1 VATEVQT
8 GATLRFNA
16 DPRLA
21 AAAAG
26 VARYLA
32 DSAGMEADAVAK
44 LQAATLETCVTEFP
58 YLLEDGAQLSVDV
71 SRFPDRIEVV
81 VARSG
86 APGKQVGN
94 LPGVDE
100 IEREMQSGSA
110 ITRLT
115 KFIAQ
120 S

>member
-1 VATEVQT
+1 MPTEPQSST
-8 GATLRFNA
+8 SLKFTA

-32 DSAGMEADAVAK
+32 DAAGLEADAVSK
-44 LQAATLETCVTEFP
+44 LQAATLDATVAEFP
-58 YLLEDGAQLSVDV
+58 HLLEEGAQLSVDV
-71 SRFPDRIEVV
+71 SRFPDRIEVAI
-81 VARSG
+81 ARPGTAS
-86 APGKQVGN
+86 APGTKPG
-94 LPGVDE
+94 GVDKVE
-100 IEREMQSGSA
+100 HETQGATA

-115 KFIAQ
+115 KFITQ

>member
-1 VATEVQT
+1 MPTEPQSST
-8 GATLRFNA
+8 SLKFTA

-32 DSAGMEADAVAK
+32 EAAGLESDATTK
-44 LQAATLETCVTEFP
+44 FQAATLATCVVDARSLAEG
-58 YLLEDGAQLSVDV
+58 EAQVLADV
-71 SRFPDRIEVV
+71 SSYADRIEVV
-81 VARSG
+81 VTHPG
-86 APGKQVGN
+86 ITGKQGDT
-94 LPGVDE
+94 LAGVDRVQ
-100 IEREMQSGSA
+100 RETQKGHS

-115 KFIAQ
+115 KFITQ

>member
-1 VATEVQT
+1 MPTDAKSSAE
-8 GATLRFNA
+8 LKFSA

-26 VARYLA
+26 VARYFA

-44 LQAATLETCVTEFP
+44 LQAATLDTCVGEFSRLSP
-58 YLLEDGAQLSVDV
+58 DGAPLAVSV
-71 SRFPDRIEVV
+71 SRFADRIEIEVT
-81 VARSG
+81 R
-86 APGKQVGN
+86 VGEPSRRVSN
-94 LPGVDE
+94 IPGVDK
-100 IEREMQSGSA
+100 IESTTYGDECT
-110 ITRLT
+110 IRLT

>member
-1 VATEVQT
+1 VVNDLHS
-8 GATLRFNA
+8 GATLKFSA

-32 DSAGMEADAVAK
+32 DSAGMEADASAK
-44 LQAATLETCVTEFP
+44 LQAATLSTCVAEFP
-58 YLLEDGAQLSVDV
+58 YLRGTGAQLSVDV
-71 SRFPDRIEVV
+71 SRFADRIEIV
-81 VARSG
+81 VADSRTAGQHGRS
-86 APGKQVGN
+86 
-94 LPGVDE
+94 LPGVDK
-100 IEREMQSGSA
+100 IEHETQGGLA